1 MDKRYI
7 NTIVLYC
14 IVLHCI
20 ALYCIVL
27 YCIVLYCIVLYCIV
41 LYCIGAIKEKALS
54 PYELRLH
61 LGTESNNLFEK
72 RSERGG
78 L

>member
-14 IVLHCI
+14 IALH
-20 ALYCIVL
+20 CIVL
-27 YCIVLYCIVLYCIV
+27 YCIVLYCIVLYNV
-41 LYCIGAIKEKALS
+41 GAIKEKALS

-61 LGTESNNLFEK
+61 LGTKSSNLFEK